1 MLVLYFDGWFQCRLP
16 TNPDPSDE
24 LRGVSGFTFAV
35 AGEPDLDRIIRLHDP
50 LCPRSHGPDVG
61 VATRS
66 VALNG
71 ERQVDHPLLGAPI
84 QLLHEPKFE
93 SRNQLLTDDRSGTG
107 LIEPFHL
114 AVESDGVTIER
125 SAKLF
130 HPDPLRPLHEV
141 PASFLNRRAPV
152 DPAGY
157 TVDPVRIAHAAGIVS
172 PAAYRSAR
180 KRLLEADLERTED
193 PTVRAAL
200 EKRISELEETNPSD
214 MRMLSMIL
222 TQTRRFDLDGRA
234 EIRDADRIFPHT
246 PDSSRPWPI
255 EFWMGGWDADALCGF
270 LSGRLAIPLTE
281 QA

>member
-1 MLVLYFDGWFQCRLP
+1 MLVIYFDGWFQCRLP

-24 LRGVSGFTFAV
+24 PRGVSGFTFAV
-35 AGEPDLDRIIRLHDP
+35 AGEPDFDRIIRLHDP
-50 LCPRSHGPDVG
+50 LCPRSHGPDIG

-71 ERQVDHPLLGAPI
+71 DRQIDHALVGARI
-84 QLLHEPKFE
+84 RLLHEPRFE

-114 AVESDGVTIER
+114 AVEGDGVTFER
-125 SAKLF
+125 PATLF
-130 HPDPLRPLHEV
+130 PPDPLRSLHEV

-172 PAAYRSAR
+172 PGAHRSVR
-180 KRLLEADLERTED
+180 KRLLEADLDRTAD
-193 PTVRAAL
+193 PTERAAL
-200 EKRISELEETNPSD
+200 EKRINELEKADPSN

-222 TQTRRFDLDGRA
+222 TQTRRFDLDGKA
-234 EIRDADRIFPHT
+234 EIRGADGMLPHPADT
-246 PDSSRPWPI
+246 SRPWPI

-270 LSGRLAIPLTE
+270 MSGRLAIPLVN
-281 QA
+281 